1 MKASSSR
8 QAFVARGLHS
18 AQDTMETNT
27 MTTVKTAE
35 FFRRA
40 DAAEHALCLRFNG
53 ACSRPRVRGLFVAVS
68 RLGDGIF
75 WYLLL
80 LLLPLIYGEAALK
93 PAVRMAG
100 VGVIGVL
107 LYKCLK
113 SRLVRERPYISLHGI
128 VAGTAPLDR
137 YSFPSGHTL
146 HASSFTILAVTAFP
160 ALGWVLVPFA
170 LLVAASRLVL
180 GLHYPTDVAAG
191 ALIGGGLALVGI
203 LVMPVS
209 G

>member
-8 QAFVARGLHS
+8 QAFVAPELHS
-18 AQDTMETNT
+18 APGTMESNT
-27 MTTVKTAE
+27 MATVKTAE

-40 DAAEHALCLRFNG
+40 DAAEHALCLRFNR

-128 VAGTAPLDR
+128 VAGAAPLDR

-191 ALIGGGLALVGI
+191 ALIGGGLALIGI

>member
-8 QAFVARGLHS
+8 QAFVARELHS
-18 AQDTMETNT
+18 ARKTMESNSMITA
-27 MTTVKTAE
+27 KTAD

-40 DAAEHALCLRFNG
+40 DAAEHALCLRFNRV
-53 ACSRPRVRGLFVAVS
+53 CSRPRVRGLFVAVS

-80 LLLPLIYGEAALK
+80 LSLPLIYGEAALK

-100 VGVIGVL
+100 VAAIGVV
-107 LYKCLK
+107 LYKYLK
-113 SRLVRERPYISLHGI
+113 SRLVRERPYISLHDI

-146 HASSFTILAVTAFP
+146 HATSFTILAVTAFP

-170 LLVAASRLVL
+170 LLVAASRVVL

-191 ALIGGGLALVGI
+191 ALIGTGLSLLGI
-203 LVMPVS
+203 LVMPLS